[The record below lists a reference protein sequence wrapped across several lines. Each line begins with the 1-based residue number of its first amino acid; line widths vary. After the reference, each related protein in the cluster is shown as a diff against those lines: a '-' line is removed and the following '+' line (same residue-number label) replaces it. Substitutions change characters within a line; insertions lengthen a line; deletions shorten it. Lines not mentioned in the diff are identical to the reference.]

1 MEIPLIALFCLLVC
15 CELSAV
21 IAYTRH
27 FTFGN
32 NSRTRSYNNNNNNN
46 NNNPALGSSTE
57 SARSLLTDSKV
68 FNEQQEERLFRTF
81 ILEPQNVTGVRADV
95 NTTTPD
101 SHAGTSH
108 VKDSGSYQRPR
119 RAARTDQTDPG
130 SGVKRLGR
138 LSNPSAQKQPTD
150 LPTVSPT
157 LSITVPEEDYTDST
171 PLGPINT
178 RPRGPGLPNPFHP
191 VTGES
196 YAAYA
201 IIIVSVIMFTAG
213 IIGNIAIMC
222 AVCHNYYMRSVSNS
236 LLANLAL
243 WDFLITFFCL
253 PLVIF
258 HQLTKDWLLGE
269 LSCKII
275 PYFEVVSLGVTTF
288 TVCALCIDR
297 FRAASNVRM
306 YYETIENCASTAAK
320 LAVIWLGA
328 LLLALPELL
337 IHQLV
342 TEEREEPAEELPEVA
357 NEMLPSERCIIRIS
371 TTLPD
376 SLYVLGLTYDGARL
390 WWHFGCYF
398 CLPTVFT
405 IISSVLTARK
415 IRQAERTSVRGQREQ
430 IHLERRMNCTVV
442 ALAILYGFCV
452 IPENVYNV
460 VLAYMAVG
468 MPQQTLDVLHMLSQ
482 MLLFCKCA
490 VTPLL
495 LLALC
500 QPFSKTFLHCC
511 CCCLEECGPPK
522 LSNGTSDN
530 NENEATTEL
539 ELSPYS
545 TVHREATSYTS
556 VSTHC

>member
-1 MEIPLIALFCLLVC
+1 MLRATQLTAVEFSTQ
-15 CELSAV
+15 LSVSPDRDSGA
-21 IAYTRH
+21 
-27 FTFGN
+27 
-32 NSRTRSYNNNNNNN
+32 
-46 NNNPALGSSTE
+46 PAHTEKPPDTLGTH
-57 SARSLLTDSKV
+57 ADTSLSWKHSLNGK
-68 FNEQQEERLFRTF
+68 
-81 ILEPQNVTGVRADV
+81 
-95 NTTTPD
+95 
-101 SHAGTSH
+101 H
-108 VKDSGSYQRPR
+108 VKHPGVYQRPR
-119 RAARTDQTDPG
+119 RAPRTNQSESG
-130 SGVKRLGR
+130 SLAEKLESVPKA
-138 LSNPSAQKQPTD
+138 SAQQQPTE
-150 LPTVSPT
+150 LPTVSSSQSPELT
-157 LSITVPEEDYTDST
+157 FPEEDYEDST

-178 RPRGPGLPNPFHP
+178 RPRAPGLPNPFYP

-201 IIIVSVIMFTAG
+201 IISVSVIMFTAG

-222 AVCHNYYMRSVSNS
+222 TVCHNYYMRSVSNS

-269 LSCKII
+269 FSCKII
-275 PYFEVVSLGVTTF
+275 PYFEVASLGITTF
-288 TVCALCIDR
+288 TLCALCIDR

-306 YYETIENCASTAAK
+306 YYETIENCASTTAK

-342 TEEREEPAEELPEVA
+342 TEEREVPAEELPEVA

-405 IISSVLTARK
+405 IISSVVTARK
-415 IRQAERTSVRGQREQ
+415 MRQAERTSVRGQREQ

-442 ALAILYGFCV
+442 ALAILYGICV

-460 VLAYMAVG
+460 VSAYMAVG
-468 MPQQTLDVLHMLSQ
+468 MPRHTLDILHMLSQ

-490 VTPLL
+490 VTPVLL
-495 LLALC
+495 LVLC
-500 QPFSKTFLHCC
+500 QPFSKAFLHCC

-522 LSNGTSDN
+522 FSNGTSDN
-530 NENEATTEL
+530 DNENEATTEL

-545 TVHREATSYTS
+545 TVHREATNYTS